1 MRERRSYV
9 LCVKAYNHAIN
20 DDEITFMFILNT
32 TKAKNMLYMFDYV
45 LGWM

>member
-1 MRERRSYV
+1 MRERRSYAFTV

-32 TKAKNMLYMFDYV
+32 TKANVVYV
-45 LGWM
+45 